1 MSGVDRA
8 WGWVSALRAG
18 ATAPWSE
25 WVAGAADDADPAEHR
40 PWLPG
45 AQQLELLRR
54 VNEATS
60 GRTDAGLAERILAA
74 SAPGRGR
81 PDLLLV
87 GAEPERPFGPRP
99 VDPAT
104 LRPAELVRVAAGLIA
119 EDLVAAGVPDPRPRG
134 LSSIRRPWAPS
145 YDLAG
150 DAWLVPAALDDLRRR
165 GRPPRPRPQRA
176 VVLGADLE
184 TLLVHAWTA
193 RSFDEG
199 GAPWREWLA
208 GYLRVDRMPPRADIV
223 KQARHWA
230 EAIGKEHV
238 LIALTPHE
246 AARAIKVRR
255 LAPAPALS
263 GAAVDL
269 ARLVG
274 GSLAL
279 LMGADDARRL
289 LRERLAPRLAGAA
302 GAPLALPEEAR
313 VWAQERA
320 DRMITDLA
328 RGGYAFAGDPQR
340 LLPPAGTRPGGEP
353 VDSEV
358 LALAIDLL
366 VTPIAAPAGR
376 TEEDR

>member
-1 MSGVDRA
+1 MSGVERA
-8 WGWVSALRAG
+8 WGWVAALRAG
-18 ATAPWSE
+18 ATTPWSAWAE
-25 WVAGAADDADPAEHR
+25 TVTDPGHDR

-45 AQQLELLRR
+45 AQQLELLRH
-54 VNEATS
+54 VNDATG
-60 GRTDAGLAERILAA
+60 GRTSTDLAERILAA

-119 EDLVAAGVPDPRPRG
+119 EDLVAAGVPGPDPRRWT
-134 LSSIRRPWAPS
+134 SIRRPWASS
-145 YDLAG
+145 YALAG
-150 DAWLVPAALDDLRRR
+150 DAWLVPAALDDLARR
-165 GRPPRPRPQRA
+165 GRPPAPRPQRA
-176 VVLGADLE
+176 VVLAADLE

-199 GAPWREWLA
+199 GAPWADWLA
-208 GYLRVDRMPPRADIV
+208 GYLRVDRLPPRADVV
-223 KQARHWA
+223 KQAGHWA
-230 EAIGKEHV
+230 AVVGKKQV
-238 LIALTPHE
+238 TITLTPDE
-246 AARAIKVRR
+246 AARAIRVRR
-255 LAPAPALS
+255 LAPAPTLS

-279 LMGADDARRL
+279 LAGHEDAARL
-289 LRERLAPRLAGAA
+289 LRDRLAPRLDRIP

-340 LLPPAGTRPGGEP
+340 LVPSVGTRPGGEP

-366 VTPIAAPAGR
+366 VTPIAPADP
-376 TEEDR
+376 TEED